1 MERDVASMTD
11 SIASVRQMS
20 EALTDAAGSGEFG
33 EKLIAEVAELT
44 TAFDDVVER
53 SRVRRET
60 LLSTQ
65 KRVETLL
72 GNVRQ
77 VDAGIDEMT
86 TRLSQLDAAAAADL
100 NCASRL
106 HAELKVNTLN
116 SVSVTVSDKDS
127 V

>member
-1 MERDVASMTD
+1 MASMTD

-20 EALTDAAGSGEFG
+20 EALTSAAGIGEFG

-44 TAFDDVVER
+44 AAFDDVVER

-72 GNVRQ
+72 GSIRQ

-86 TRLSQLDAAAAADL
+86 TRLSQLDADP

-116 SVSVTVSDKDS
+116 SVSINVSDKDS